1 MKQNTVLLVQ
11 MREASQ
17 QKNMNINSSENN
29 DDFKEDKATKKDF
42 QEVKE
47 TGDDFQE
54 EKENGDEFQEDED
67 FDKLVEDLDLYYSID
82 NFTEKIEL
90 DECDISISDIES
102 LNSKLWRFK
111 QIIKKMQIQD
121 KTKAELSRVTK
132 EKEKLR
138 NEIKTMKSS
147 ESHQKSPLVMKFFK
161 CSNCENTFSSSD
173 GLNAHTKE
181 HVNERP
187 SDIPDSIQCDN
198 CQHEFPFTE
207 I

>member
-1 MKQNTVLLVQ
+1 

-29 DDFKEDKATKKDF
+29 DDFKEDKITKKDF
-42 QEVKE
+42 QEEKV

-102 LNSKLWRFK
+102 LNSKL
-111 QIIKKMQIQD
+111 
-121 KTKAELSRVTK
+121 
-132 EKEKLR
+132 
-138 NEIKTMKSS
+138 
-147 ESHQKSPLVMKFFK
+147 
-161 CSNCENTFSSSD
+161 
-173 GLNAHTKE
+173 
-181 HVNERP
+181 
-187 SDIPDSIQCDN
+187 
-198 CQHEFPFTE
+198 
-207 I
+207 